1 MHSHYLL
8 IDPVLNNNAHDY
20 PMHIQNLGNSNIS
33 NFLIIPMTFI
43 LPTILIIQTIL
54 IFWMIVIFVTIPM
67 IPIFFYDFYI
77 SDNSGESNIS
87 EIVRKFELLD
97 VP

>member
-8 IDPVLNNNAHDY
+8 IDPVLNNNAQDY
-20 PMHIQNLGNSNIS
+20 PMHIQNPGNSNIS
-33 NFLIIPMTFI
+33 NFPIIPMTFI
-43 LPTILIIQTIL
+43 LPTNLIIQTIL
-54 IFWMIVIFVTIPM
+54 IFWIVIFATIPM
-67 IPIFFYDFYI
+67 IPIFFMI

-87 EIVRKFELLD
+87 KIVGKLELLD